1 MKKKSKER
9 MGFVT
14 SDKSD
19 KTVVVTLER
28 EFIHLFY
35 GKRIRK
41 RKRVKVHDENNQC
54 EVGDL
59 VKIVETRPLS
69 KEKHWKISQII
80 KKRGL

>member
-1 MKKKSKER
+1 LKKKRKER

-28 EFIHLFY
+28 EFIHRLY

-54 EVGDL
+54 QVGDL

-69 KEKHWKISQII
+69 KEKHWKISQTI
-80 KKRGL
+80 KKRGQ

>member
-1 MKKKSKER
+1 LKKKRKER

-28 EFIHLFY
+28 EFIHRLY

-54 EVGDL
+54 QVGDL

-69 KEKHWKISQII
+69 KEKHWKVFQTI
-80 KKRGL
+80 KKRGQ